1 MRRSLLGWW
10 LLAGVAALGLC
21 WFLFVLAPRRDSS
34 NGDENTH
41 RRRPPWL
48 DINKVGGTILV
59 YEVDQPEPLTAD
71 KSDALPQAIENR
83 VDPDGD
89 LSVTVRL
96 LGKRRVEIVVPR
108 QGNRH
113 GEDVERIKDLIARVG
128 NLEFRILANRHDD
141 EDAIQI
147 AKKYFKEASNSWK
160 EFVKRV
166 KADFDKSPGSDEKR
180 AFDEI
185 AVGDLAE
192 LKDLMVK
199 RAKKNFAEVDQ
210 YVRTNF
216 KPNQQL
222 QDLMDR
228 AAAGLPPPP
237 PAGPDGTTFKIRLEV
252 GDHRVSYSWV
262 ELSKSELYSLHLI
275 NDPRDDEET
284 RKIWLAAEKARNEG
298 RAADSADIV
307 GTRLGNA
314 DWATL
319 FYSRRI
325 PNSKERLAPR
335 DRDKKYEY
343 FVLARNPEPGKE
355 VTGEYLSRVRENV
368 SERGNLGVG
377 FQLNEKGAKLFYELT
392 NANRPPR
399 EERSGPGSRRFLA
412 IVLDGMV
419 MTAPSLNAAI
429 RDAGIIEGKFTKV
442 EVDALINI
450 LRSGALPATF
460 KPQPVSETSVSPADK
475 P

>member
-10 LLAGVAALGLC
+10 LLAGVAALGIC
-21 WFLFVLAPRRDSS
+21 WYLFVLAPRRDSS

-59 YEVDQPEPLTAD
+59 YEVDQAEPLTAD
-71 KSDALPQAIENR
+71 RSHALPQAIENR

-113 GEDVERIKDLIARVG
+113 GEDVERIKDLIGRVG
-128 NLEFRILANRHDD
+128 SLEFRILANRHDD

-147 AKKYFKEASNSWK
+147 AKKYFREAADSWK

-166 KADFDKSPGSDEKR
+166 KADFDKSPDSDDKR
-180 AFDEI
+180 TFDEI

-199 RAKKNFAEVDQ
+199 RAKKNLAEVNQ

-222 QDLMDR
+222 TDLMDR
-228 AAAGLPPPP
+228 AASGLPPPP
-237 PAGPDGTTFKIRLEV
+237 PVGPDGTTFKIRLEV

-262 ELSKSELYSLHLI
+262 ELSKSELHALRLI
-275 NDPRDDEET
+275 NDPRDEET
-284 RKIWLAAEKARNEG
+284 RTIWLAAEKARNEG
-298 RAADSADIV
+298 LAVDSDDIMNI
-307 GTRLGNA
+307 RLGKGT
-314 DWATL
+314 WTTL
-319 FYSRRI
+319 FYSRSI
-325 PNSKERLAPR
+325 PNPKVRLAPR
-335 DRDKKYEY
+335 DRDKKHEY
-343 FVLARNPEPGKE
+343 FVLSRNPEPGKA
-355 VTGEYLSRVRENV
+355 VTGQYLSRVRENV
-368 SERGNLGVG
+368 NERGNLGIG

-392 NANRPPR
+392 NANRPPS
-399 EERSGPGSRRFLA
+399 EEGDSPERRRFLA
-412 IVLDGMV
+412 IVLDGLV
-419 MTAPSLNAAI
+419 MSAPRLNAAI
-429 RDAGIIEGKFTKV
+429 RDAGIIEGKFTKA
-442 EVDALINI
+442 EIDALINI
-450 LRSGALPATF
+450 LRSGALPATL
-460 KPQPVSETSVSPADK
+460 KPQPVSETSVGPADK